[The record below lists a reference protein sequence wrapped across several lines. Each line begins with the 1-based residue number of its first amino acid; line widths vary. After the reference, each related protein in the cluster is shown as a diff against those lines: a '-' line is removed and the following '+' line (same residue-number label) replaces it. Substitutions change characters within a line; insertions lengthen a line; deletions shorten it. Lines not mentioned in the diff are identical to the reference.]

1 MAIFGGK
8 FKNSFIYVLLLLF
21 TSIFFLVSSPTQAQ
35 AASVYFS
42 PSSGQFKVGDSVT
55 VNLLIDSAKDT
66 IDAVSGAVSFTQD
79 TLQVTSLSRSGSI
92 LNLWTQEPTFSNS
105 SGTINFKGTA
115 LNRGYSGNGG
125 KVIAISFKVIQNGP
139 AYVTYTFGSVLAN
152 GDQDTSPLSLG
163 GRAQFTIVGTDTE
176 TDNENKEESDTDSDL
191 PTVSR
196 IISSTHSDQNKWYTN
211 NSPELSWSLPDGVLE
226 VRADVGESI
235 INKPT
240 VSYIPPISEKKIED
254 LKDGRHCFSLMLR
267 NAIGWGNVS
276 YYCLNID
283 TAPPKHFIIGY
294 RGNGVS
300 FRTVDDLSGL
310 SHYTINVDGQTIF
323 ENLTPNPEENF
334 FDTQFL
340 EPGTH
345 TISITAADKAGNIIV
360 ATKEILVGGINS
372 PVITYYTS
380 SLESGDDIKV
390 TGLTYP
396 HSLVTIFLRDD
407 KKIIYKESVTSN
419 EAGEFM
425 LLISEPFKA
434 GIYSLTAK
442 VIDNQNMESHET
454 IPLMMIV
461 TFRFM
466 SQIIDLVLRYLS
478 LIILVLLIFAFIT
491 FMSVRIWHRIVR
503 LINVEQPRLETKEKI
518 IKKKSR
524 R

>member
-115 LNRGYSGNGG
+115 LNRGYSGSGG

-176 TDNENKEESDTDSDL
+176 VDNENKEESDTDKDL

-211 NSPELSWSLPDGVLE
+211 NSPELSWSLPEGVLE
-226 VRADVGESI
+226 VRADIGESI
-235 INKPT
+235 ISKPT

-254 LKDGRHCFSLMLR
+254 LKDGRHCFSLILR

-310 SHYTINVDGQTIF
+310 SHYTIDVDGQTIF
-323 ENLTPNPEENF
+323 ENLIPDPEENF

-340 EPGTH
+340 EPGNH
-345 TISITAADKAGNIIV
+345 IISITATDKAGNLIV

-396 HSLVTIFLRDD
+396 HSLVTIYLRGD

-442 VIDNQNMESHET
+442 VVDNQNMESHET
-454 IPLMMIV
+454 IPFMMII
-461 TFRFM
+461 TFRLM

-478 LIILVLLIFAFIT
+478 MIILVLLAFGGIL
-491 FMSVRIWHRIVR
+491 FISINIWKRMES
-503 LINVEQPRLETKEKI
+503 LIMPVTPQLDKKVTV
-518 IKKKSR
+518 IKKKTR